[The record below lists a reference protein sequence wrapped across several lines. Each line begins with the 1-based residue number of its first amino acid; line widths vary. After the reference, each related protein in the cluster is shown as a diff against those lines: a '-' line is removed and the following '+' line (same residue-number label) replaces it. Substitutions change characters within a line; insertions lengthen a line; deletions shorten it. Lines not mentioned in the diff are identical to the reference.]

1 MFVYETKIITTS
13 RILMAFF
20 LIQLTLALVNI
31 FTVHHVSWFFVILL
45 PFIFPFVI
53 GVILFVG
60 FFSLFIIDVFC
71 GIVDEYICK
80 IRNRK

>member
-1 MFVYETKIITTS
+1 
-13 RILMAFF
+13 
-20 LIQLTLALVNI
+20 
-31 FTVHHVSWFFVILL
+31 VILL